1 MQKEFSRRDFLK
13 GMAVVTA
20 SGLLVACGGGN
31 GTPVKLAFAAMNNFY
46 DQAET
51 LNGYVLCQGF
61 QVKNLSA
68 SDITLDG
75 LLDFE
80 TYDKKEREVGV
91 EEAIRALAGSSK
103 TITAKTSAG
112 AVTSIAVLDPAS
124 SKTLKPG
131 ESAKVWFY
139 AIAPTNE
146 TTLDILY
153 QGVHQC
159 YLSYGK
165 DLPSHEPGGGGGSSA
180 SSTVSS
186 SSATSES
193 ASLSTAASEESASA
207 STAASEV
214 GVMESPSD
222 SVNREASAS
231 R

>member
-1 MQKEFSRRDFLK
+1 MGEKFSRRDFLK

-31 GTPVKLAFAAMNNFY
+31 GTQVKLAFVAMDNFY

-51 LNGYVLCQGF
+51 LNDYVLCQGF

-80 TYDKKEREVGV
+80 TYNSKESKVGV

-139 AIAPTNE
+139 AIAPNNE

-165 DLPSHEPGGGGGSSA
+165 DLP
-180 SSTVSS
+180 
-186 SSATSES
+186 
-193 ASLSTAASEESASA
+193 
-207 STAASEV
+207 
-214 GVMESPSD
+214 
-222 SVNREASAS
+222 
-231 R
+231 

>member
-1 MQKEFSRRDFLK
+1 MGEKFSRRDFLK

-31 GTPVKLAFAAMNNFY
+31 GTPVKLAFVAMDNFY

-51 LNGYVLCQGF
+51 QNENGYVLCQGF

-80 TYDKKEREVGV
+80 TYNNKESKVGV
-91 EEAIRALAGSSK
+91 EKAIRELAGSSK

-131 ESAKVWFY
+131 ESAIVWFS

-165 DLPSHEPGGGGGSSA
+165 DLPSHEPGGGGSGSA
-180 SSTVSS
+180 SSAVSS
-186 SSATSES
+186 SSTTAES
-193 ASLSTAASEESASA
+193 ASTEESASSSTAASED
-207 STAASEV
+207 
-214 GVMESPSD
+214 GVMESPS
-222 SVNREASAS
+222 SVDREASAS

>member
-1 MQKEFSRRDFLK
+1 MGEKFSRRDFLK

-31 GTPVKLAFAAMNNFY
+31 GTPVKLAFVAMDGSY
-46 DQAET
+46 GQAET
-51 LNGYVLCQGF
+51 LNGYVLHQVF

-80 TYDKKEREVGV
+80 TCDKKASEVG
-91 EEAIRALAGSSK
+91 EEKAIRALAGSSK

-131 ESAKVWFY
+131 ESAMVWFS
-139 AIAPTNE
+139 AIAPNNE

-165 DLPSHEPGGGGGSSA
+165 DLPSHEPGGGGSSA
-180 SSTVSS
+180 SSAVSS
-186 SSATSES
+186 GSATAES
-193 ASLSTAASEESASA
+193 ASSSTAASEEA
-207 STAASEV
+207 
-214 GVMESPSD
+214 GVMESPSG
-222 SVNREASAS
+222 SVDREASAS

>member
-31 GTPVKLAFAAMNNFY
+31 GAPVKLAFVAMDNFY

-51 LNGYVLCQGF
+51 QNGYVLCQGF

-80 TYDKKEREVGV
+80 TYNNEASEVDD
-91 EEAIRALAGSSK
+91 EEAAIRALAGSSK

-131 ESAKVWFY
+131 ESAKVWFS
-139 AIAPTNE
+139 AIAPANE

-165 DLPSHEPGGGGGSSA
+165 DLPSHEPGGGGSGSA

-193 ASLSTAASEESASA
+193 ASS

-222 SVNREASAS
+222 SVDREASAS

>member
-31 GTPVKLAFAAMNNFY
+31 GTPVKLAFVAMDNFY
-46 DQAET
+46 DQDET
-51 LNGYVLCQGF
+51 PNGYVLCQGF

-131 ESAKVWFY
+131 ESAKVWFF

-180 SSTVSS
+180 SSAVSS
-186 SSATSES
+186 SSTTAES
-193 ASLSTAASEESASA
+193 ASS

-214 GVMESPSD
+214 GVMESPS
-222 SVNREASAS
+222 SVDREASAS

>member
-31 GTPVKLAFAAMNNFY
+31 GTPVKLAFVAMDNFY

-51 LNGYVLCQGF
+51 QNGYVLCQGF

-80 TYDKKEREVGV
+80 TYDKKESKVGV
-91 EEAIRALAGSSK
+91 EKAIRELAGSSK

-131 ESAKVWFY
+131 ESAIVWFS

-186 SSATSES
+186 SSATAES
-193 ASLSTAASEESASA
+193 ASSSTAASE
-207 STAASEV
+207 EV
-214 GVMESPSD
+214 GVMESPSG
-222 SVNREASAS
+222 SVDREASAS

>member
-31 GTPVKLAFAAMNNFY
+31 GTPVKLAFVAMDNFY
-46 DQAET
+46 DQDET
-51 LNGYVLCQGF
+51 PNGYVLCQGF

-80 TYDKKEREVGV
+80 TYDKKERKVGV

-131 ESAKVWFY
+131 ESAKVWFF
-139 AIAPTNE
+139 AIAPNNE

-165 DLPSHEPGGGGGSSA
+165 DLPSHEPGGGGSSA
-180 SSTVSS
+180 SSAVSS

-193 ASLSTAASEESASA
+193 ASW

-214 GVMESPSD
+214 GVMESPS
-222 SVNREASAS
+222 SVDREASAS

>member
-31 GTPVKLAFAAMNNFY
+31 GTPVKLAFVAMDNFY
-46 DQAET
+46 DQDET

-124 SKTLKPG
+124 SKMLKPG
-131 ESAKVWFY
+131 ESAKVWFS

-180 SSTVSS
+180 SSAVSS
-186 SSATSES
+186 SSTTAES
-193 ASLSTAASEESASA
+193 ASS

-214 GVMESPSD
+214 GVMESPS
-222 SVNREASAS
+222 SVDREASAS

>member
-31 GTPVKLAFAAMNNFY
+31 GTPVKLAFVAMDNFY

-51 LNGYVLCQGF
+51 QNGYVLCQGF

-80 TYDKKEREVGV
+80 TYDKKERDVGV

-131 ESAKVWFY
+131 ESAKVWFS

-165 DLPSHEPGGGGGSSA
+165 DLPSQEPGGGGGSSA

-186 SSATSES
+186 SSTTAES
-193 ASLSTAASEESASA
+193 ASSSTAASEA
-207 STAASEV
+207 

-222 SVNREASAS
+222 SVDREASAS

>member
-1 MQKEFSRRDFLK
+1 MGEKFSRRDFLK

-31 GTPVKLAFAAMNNFY
+31 GTPVKLAFVAMDNFY

-51 LNGYVLCQGF
+51 QNGYVLCQGF

-112 AVTSIAVLDPAS
+112 AVMSIAVLDPAS

-131 ESAKVWFY
+131 ESAKVWFS

-180 SSTVSS
+180 SSAVSS
-186 SSATSES
+186 SSTTAES
-193 ASLSTAASEESASA
+193 ASS

-222 SVNREASAS
+222 SVDREASAS

>member
-31 GTPVKLAFAAMNNFY
+31 GTPVKLAFVAMDNFY

-51 LNGYVLCQGF
+51 QNGYVLCQGF

-131 ESAKVWFY
+131 ESAKVWFS

-165 DLPSHEPGGGGGSSA
+165 DLPSHEPGGGGGGSA
-180 SSTVSS
+180 SSAVSS
-186 SSATSES
+186 SSTTAES
-193 ASLSTAASEESASA
+193 ASS

-222 SVNREASAS
+222 SVDREASAS

>member
-1 MQKEFSRRDFLK
+1 MSEKFSRRDFLK

-31 GTPVKLAFAAMNNFY
+31 GTPVKLAFVAMDNFY

-51 LNGYVLCQGF
+51 QNENGYVLCQGF

-80 TYDKKEREVGV
+80 TYSNKERKFGV

-165 DLPSHEPGGGGGSSA
+165 DLPSHEPGGGGSSSA

-186 SSATSES
+186 SSTTAES
-193 ASLSTAASEESASA
+193 ASTSTAASEE
-207 STAASEV
+207 
-214 GVMESPSD
+214 GVMESPS
-222 SVNREASAS
+222 SVDREASAS

>member
-1 MQKEFSRRDFLK
+1 MGEKFSRRDFLK

-31 GTPVKLAFAAMNNFY
+31 GTPVKLAFVAMDNFY

-51 LNGYVLCQGF
+51 QNGYVLCQGF

-139 AIAPTNE
+139 AIAPNNE

-186 SSATSES
+186 SSATAES
-193 ASLSTAASEESASA
+193 ASS

-222 SVNREASAS
+222 SVDREASAS

>member
-20 SGLLVACGGGN
+20 SGLLMACGGGN
-31 GTPVKLAFAAMNNFY
+31 GTPVKLAFVAMDNFY

-51 LNGYVLCQGF
+51 QNGYVLCQGF

-131 ESAKVWFY
+131 ESAKVWFS

-180 SSTVSS
+180 SSAVSS
-186 SSATSES
+186 SSAT
-193 ASLSTAASEESASA
+193 EESASS

-214 GVMESPSD
+214 GVMESPS
-222 SVNREASAS
+222 SVDREASAS

>member
-20 SGLLVACGGGN
+20 SGLLMACGGGN
-31 GTPVKLAFAAMNNFY
+31 GTPVKLAFVAMDDFY
-46 DQAET
+46 DQDET
-51 LNGYVLCQGF
+51 PNGYVLCQGF

-80 TYDKKEREVGV
+80 TYNKKEREVGV

-112 AVTSIAVLDPAS
+112 AVTSIAALDPAS

-131 ESAKVWFY
+131 ESAMVWFS

-165 DLPSHEPGGGGGSSA
+165 DLPSHEPGGGGSGSA
-180 SSTVSS
+180 SSAVSS
-186 SSATSES
+186 SSTTAES
-193 ASLSTAASEESASA
+193 ASS

-214 GVMESPSD
+214 GVMESPS
-222 SVNREASAS
+222 SVDREASAS

>member
-1 MQKEFSRRDFLK
+1 MGEKFSRRDFLK

-31 GTPVKLAFAAMNNFY
+31 GTPVKLAFVAMDDFY
-46 DQAET
+46 DQDET
-51 LNGYVLCQGF
+51 SNGYVVCQGF

-91 EEAIRALAGSSK
+91 EKAIRALAGSSK
-103 TITAKTSAG
+103 TITVKTSAG

-131 ESAKVWFY
+131 ESAMVWFS
-139 AIAPTNE
+139 AIAPNNE

-165 DLPSHEPGGGGGSSA
+165 DLPSHEPGGGGSSSA

-186 SSATSES
+186 SSAT
-193 ASLSTAASEESASA
+193 AESASA

-214 GVMESPSD
+214 GVMESPS
-222 SVNREASAS
+222 SVDREASAS

>member
-31 GTPVKLAFAAMNNFY
+31 GTPVKLAFVSMDNFY

-51 LNGYVLCQGF
+51 QNGYVLCQGF

-131 ESAKVWFY
+131 ESAKVWFS

-180 SSTVSS
+180 SSAVSS
-186 SSATSES
+186 SSTTAES
-193 ASLSTAASEESASA
+193 ASS

-222 SVNREASAS
+222 SVDREASAS

>member
-1 MQKEFSRRDFLK
+1 MGEKFSRRDFLK
-13 GMAVVTA
+13 GMAVVAA

-31 GTPVKLAFAAMNNFY
+31 GTSVKLAFVAMDNFY

-51 LNGYVLCQGF
+51 QNENGYVLCQGF

-75 LLDFE
+75 LLDFK

-165 DLPSHEPGGGGGSSA
+165 DLPSHEPGGGGSSSA

-186 SSATSES
+186 SSTTAES
-193 ASLSTAASEESASA
+193 ASTSTAASEE
-207 STAASEV
+207 
-214 GVMESPSD
+214 GVMESPS
-222 SVNREASAS
+222 SVDREASAS

>member
-1 MQKEFSRRDFLK
+1 MSEKFSRRDFLK

-31 GTPVKLAFAAMNNFY
+31 GTPVKLAFVAMDNFY
-46 DQAET
+46 DQDET
-51 LNGYVLCQGF
+51 PNGYVLCQGF

-131 ESAKVWFY
+131 ESAKVWFF

-165 DLPSHEPGGGGGSSA
+165 DLPSHEPGGGSSA
-180 SSTVSS
+180 SSTVIS

-193 ASLSTAASEESASA
+193 ASTATAASEESAS
-207 STAASEV
+207 SPTAASEV
-214 GVMESPSD
+214 GVMESPS
-222 SVNREASAS
+222 SVDREASAS

>member
-1 MQKEFSRRDFLK
+1 MGEKFSRRDFLK

-31 GTPVKLAFAAMNNFY
+31 GTQVKLAFVAMDNFY
-46 DQAET
+46 DQDET
-51 LNGYVLCQGF
+51 PNGYVLCQGF

-165 DLPSHEPGGGGGSSA
+165 DLPSYEPGGGGSSSA

-193 ASLSTAASEESASA
+193 ASS

-214 GVMESPSD
+214 GVMESPS
-222 SVNREASAS
+222 SVDREASAS

>member
-1 MQKEFSRRDFLK
+1 MGEKFSRRDFLK

-31 GTPVKLAFAAMNNFY
+31 GTPVKLAFVAMDNFY

-51 LNGYVLCQGF
+51 QNGYVLCQGF

-80 TYDKKEREVGV
+80 TYDKKERDVGV

-131 ESAKVWFY
+131 ESAKVWFS

-180 SSTVSS
+180 SSAVSS
-186 SSATSES
+186 SSTTAES
-193 ASLSTAASEESASA
+193 ASS

-222 SVNREASAS
+222 SVDREASAS

>member
-31 GTPVKLAFAAMNNFY
+31 GTPVKLAFVAMDNFY
-46 DQAET
+46 DQDET
-51 LNGYVLCQGF
+51 PSGYVLYQVF

-91 EEAIRALAGSSK
+91 EEAIRALADSSK

-165 DLPSHEPGGGGGSSA
+165 DLPSHEPGGGGSSA

-193 ASLSTAASEESASA
+193 ASTAASE
-207 STAASEV
+207 EV
-214 GVMESPSD
+214 GVMESPS
-222 SVNREASAS
+222 SVDREASAS

>member
-31 GTPVKLAFAAMNNFY
+31 GTPVKLAFVAMDNFY
-46 DQAET
+46 DQDET

-131 ESAKVWFY
+131 ESAKVWFS

-180 SSTVSS
+180 SSAVSS
-186 SSATSES
+186 SSTTAES
-193 ASLSTAASEESASA
+193 ASSSTAVSEE
-207 STAASEV
+207 V
-214 GVMESPSD
+214 GIMESPS
-222 SVNREASAS
+222 SVDREASAS

>member
-1 MQKEFSRRDFLK
+1 MGEKFSRRDFLK

-31 GTPVKLAFAAMNNFY
+31 GTPVKLAFVAMDNFY

-51 LNGYVLCQGF
+51 QNGYVLCQRF

-131 ESAKVWFY
+131 ESAKVWFS

-180 SSTVSS
+180 SSAVSS
-186 SSATSES
+186 SSATAES
-193 ASLSTAASEESASA
+193 ASS

-222 SVNREASAS
+222 SVDREASAS

>member
-1 MQKEFSRRDFLK
+1 MSEKFSRRDFLK

-31 GTPVKLAFAAMNNFY
+31 GTSVKLAFVAMDDSY
-46 DQAET
+46 GQYEIP
-51 LNGYVLCQGF
+51 NGYVLHQVF

-80 TYDKKEREVGV
+80 TCDQKASEVG
-91 EEAIRALAGSSK
+91 EEKAIRALAGSSK

-131 ESAKVWFY
+131 ESAMVWFS
-139 AIAPTNE
+139 AIAPNNE

-165 DLPSHEPGGGGGSSA
+165 DLPSHEPGGGGSSSA
-180 SSTVSS
+180 SSTVR
-186 SSATSES
+186 SSAT
-193 ASLSTAASEESASA
+193 L
-207 STAASEV
+207 
-214 GVMESPSD
+214 
-222 SVNREASAS
+222 
-231 R
+231 

>member
-1 MQKEFSRRDFLK
+1 MGEKFSRRDFLK

-31 GTPVKLAFAAMNNFY
+31 GTPVKLAFVAMDNFY
-46 DQAET
+46 DQDET

-112 AVTSIAVLDPAS
+112 AVTSIAALDPAS

-131 ESAKVWFY
+131 ESATVWFF

-193 ASLSTAASEESASA
+193 ASSSTAASED
-207 STAASEV
+207 V
-214 GVMESPSD
+214 GVMESPS
-222 SVNREASAS
+222 SVDREASAS

>member
-1 MQKEFSRRDFLK
+1 MGEKFSRRDFLK

-31 GTPVKLAFAAMNNFY
+31 GTPVKLAFVAMDNFY

-51 LNGYVLCQGF
+51 QNGYVLCQGF

-139 AIAPTNE
+139 AIAPNNE

-193 ASLSTAASEESASA
+193 ASLSTAASG
-207 STAASEV
+207 EV

-222 SVNREASAS
+222 SVDREASAS

>member
-31 GTPVKLAFAAMNNFY
+31 GTPVKLAFVAMDDFY
-46 DQAET
+46 DQDET
-51 LNGYVLCQGF
+51 PNGYVLCQGF

-80 TYDKKEREVGV
+80 TYNNKESEVGV
-91 EEAIRALAGSSK
+91 EKAIRALAGSSK

-131 ESAKVWFY
+131 ESAMVWFF
-139 AIAPTNE
+139 AIAPSNE

-165 DLPSHEPGGGGGSSA
+165 DLPSHEPGGGSSA
-180 SSTVSS
+180 SSAVSS
-186 SSATSES
+186 SSATAES
-193 ASLSTAASEESASA
+193 ASS

-222 SVNREASAS
+222 LVGREASAS

>member
-31 GTPVKLAFAAMNNFY
+31 GTPVKLAFVAMDNFY

-51 LNGYVLCQGF
+51 QNGYVLCQGF

-80 TYDKKEREVGV
+80 TYDKKERDVGV

-131 ESAKVWFY
+131 ESAKVWFS

-165 DLPSHEPGGGGGSSA
+165 DLPSHEPGGGGSGSA
-180 SSTVSS
+180 SSAVSS
-186 SSATSES
+186 SSTTAES
-193 ASLSTAASEESASA
+193 ASS

-222 SVNREASAS
+222 SVDREASAS

>member
-1 MQKEFSRRDFLK
+1 MGEKFSRRDFLK

-31 GTPVKLAFAAMNNFY
+31 GTPVKLAFVAMDDFY

-51 LNGYVLCQGF
+51 QNENGYVLCQGF

-80 TYDKKEREVGV
+80 TCDEKASEVG
-91 EEAIRALAGSSK
+91 EEKAIRALAGSSK

-165 DLPSHEPGGGGGSSA
+165 DLPSHEPGGGGSSSA

-193 ASLSTAASEESASA
+193 ASTAASED
-207 STAASEV
+207 
-214 GVMESPSD
+214 GVMESPS
-222 SVNREASAS
+222 SVDREASAS

>member
-20 SGLLVACGGGN
+20 SGLLMACGGGN
-31 GTPVKLAFAAMNNFY
+31 GTPVKLAFVAMDNFY

-51 LNGYVLCQGF
+51 QNGYVLCQGF

-131 ESAKVWFY
+131 ESAKVWFS

-165 DLPSHEPGGGGGSSA
+165 DLPSHEPGGGGSGSA
-180 SSTVSS
+180 SSAVSS
-186 SSATSES
+186 SSTTAES
-193 ASLSTAASEESASA
+193 ASS

-214 GVMESPSD
+214 GVMESPS
-222 SVNREASAS
+222 SVDREASAS

>member
-1 MQKEFSRRDFLK
+1 MGEKFSRRDFLK

-31 GTPVKLAFAAMNNFY
+31 GTPVKLAFVAMDNFY
-46 DQAET
+46 DQDET

-131 ESAKVWFY
+131 ESAKVWFF

-165 DLPSHEPGGGGGSSA
+165 DLPSHEPGGGGSSSA

-186 SSATSES
+186 SSATS
-193 ASLSTAASEESASA
+193 ESASA

-222 SVNREASAS
+222 SVDREASAS

>member
-31 GTPVKLAFAAMNNFY
+31 GTPVKLAFVVMDNFY
-46 DQAET
+46 DQDET
-51 LNGYVLCQGF
+51 PNGYVLCQRF

-91 EEAIRALAGSSK
+91 EEAIRALADSSK

-112 AVTSIAVLDPAS
+112 AVTSIAALDPAS

-131 ESAKVWFY
+131 ESAMVWFS
-139 AIAPTNE
+139 AIAPNNE

-165 DLPSHEPGGGGGSSA
+165 DLPSHEPGGGGSSA

-193 ASLSTAASEESASA
+193 ASTAASE
-207 STAASEV
+207 EV
-214 GVMESPSD
+214 GVMESPS
-222 SVNREASAS
+222 SVDREASAS

>member
-31 GTPVKLAFAAMNNFY
+31 GTPVKLAFVAMDNFY

-51 LNGYVLCQGF
+51 QNKNGYVLCQGF

-80 TYDKKEREVGV
+80 TYDKKERKFGV

-131 ESAKVWFY
+131 ESAKVWFF

-165 DLPSHEPGGGGGSSA
+165 DLPSHEPGGGGSSA

-193 ASLSTAASEESASA
+193 ASS

-222 SVNREASAS
+222 SVDREASAS

>member
-1 MQKEFSRRDFLK
+1 MSEKFSRRDFLK

-31 GTPVKLAFAAMNNFY
+31 GTPVKLAFVAMDDFY
-46 DQAET
+46 DQDET
-51 LNGYVLCQGF
+51 PDGYVLCQEF

-68 SDITLDG
+68 SDITMDG

-80 TYDKKEREVGV
+80 TYNNKESEVGV
-91 EEAIRALAGSSK
+91 EKAIRALAGSSK

-112 AVTSIAVLDPAS
+112 AVTSIAVLDPS
-124 SKTLKPG
+124 SPKTLKPG
-131 ESAKVWFY
+131 ESAMVWFF
-139 AIAPTNE
+139 AIAPSNE

-165 DLPSHEPGGGGGSSA
+165 DLPSHEPGGGSSA
-180 SSTVSS
+180 SSAVSS
-186 SSATSES
+186 SSATAES
-193 ASLSTAASEESASA
+193 ASS

-214 GVMESPSD
+214 GAMESPSD
-222 SVNREASAS
+222 LVGREASAS

>member
-31 GTPVKLAFAAMNNFY
+31 GTPVKLAFVAMDNFY
-46 DQAET
+46 DQDET
-51 LNGYVLCQGF
+51 PSGYVLYQVF

-80 TYDKKEREVGV
+80 TYNNEAREVGD
-91 EEAIRALAGSSK
+91 EKAIRALAGSSK

-165 DLPSHEPGGGGGSSA
+165 DLPSHEPGGGGSSSA

-193 ASLSTAASEESASA
+193 ASTAESASS

-214 GVMESPSD
+214 GVMESPS
-222 SVNREASAS
+222 SVDREASAS

>member
-31 GTPVKLAFAAMNNFY
+31 GTPVKLAFVAMDNFY
-46 DQAET
+46 DQDET
-51 LNGYVLCQGF
+51 PNGYVLCQGF

-80 TYDKKEREVGV
+80 TYDKKERKFGV

-131 ESAKVWFY
+131 ESAMVLFS
-139 AIAPTNE
+139 AIAPNNE

-165 DLPSHEPGGGGGSSA
+165 DLPSHEPGGGGSSSA

-193 ASLSTAASEESASA
+193 ASASTAASEEVA
-207 STAASEV
+207 
-214 GVMESPSD
+214 VMESPSE
-222 SVNREASAS
+222 SVDREASAS